1 MSLVETKIDLK
12 EIEESIKN
20 LGWYYFGNKEF
31 KCPGFRKENREFY
44 LKNNKLPSPC
54 DKCFKALIFWKEEYS
69 KENLKNFFNMI
80 GSFETNYLGKLN
92 KDVVVFY
99 FRNRIKM
106 LEFLKFLENK
116 MKEYNVLGK
125 IEWRRACK
133 EYQKLKP
140 ELWRNAKEFI
150 PDIIKV

>member
-1 MSLVETKIDLK
+1 VFCLVKIDLK

-31 KCPGFRKENREFY
+31 ECPGFRKESIKFY

>member
-1 MSLVETKIDLK
+1 
-12 EIEESIKN
+12 
-20 LGWYYFGNKEF
+20 
-31 KCPGFRKENREFY
+31 
-44 LKNNKLPSPC
+44 
-54 DKCFKALIFWKEEYS
+54 
-69 KENLKNFFNMI
+69 MI
-80 GSFETNYLGKLN
+80 GSFDTNYLGKLN
-92 KDVVVFY
+92 LDVVVFY